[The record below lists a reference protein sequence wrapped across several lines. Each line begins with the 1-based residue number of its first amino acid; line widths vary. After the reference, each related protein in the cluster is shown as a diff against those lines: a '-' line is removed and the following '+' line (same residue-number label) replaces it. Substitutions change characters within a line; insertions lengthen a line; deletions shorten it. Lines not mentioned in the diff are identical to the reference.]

1 MAVGRV
7 GSHKAKMT
15 VPCKLGDGDG
25 FSRHFIGSR
34 EMRTQKIFSWDLV
47 SHEKGKYSRVSHVWA
62 QIQQI
67 LYKILLAPMGVLA
80 HGSAQCADPWAQCAC
95 LTPINCQC
103 QRKEFKNKCI
113 F

>member
-1 MAVGRV
+1 MAVGLV

-80 HGSAQCADPWAQCAC
+80 HGSAHA
-95 LTPINCQC
+95 
-103 QRKEFKNKCI
+103 
-113 F
+113 